1 MRNCPLKRRQEPPC
15 FAFALWISLTVSPT
29 LALCPP
35 FFPTAA
41 LKLRYQG
48 EARLVALSRED
59 FVGLLESFSTSFPS
73 SPSTTLSQ
81 VTVTFVD
88 PDGDI
93 VTVKTDAEYHLA
105 LRTFTARGKMPS
117 FDFVFPAGEAGA
129 PSAAAAAAMQPL
141 PTPAAASAAT
151 TSTAAAV
158 PSSAAQPAPRAA
170 QVELL
175 SAGLKTAA
183 AAAGLGMNILT
194 ALATEGQR

>member
-1 MRNCPLKRRQEPPC
+1 M
-15 FAFALWISLTVSPT
+15 
-29 LALCPP
+29 
-35 FFPTAA
+35 
-41 LKLRYQG
+41 
-48 EARLVALSRED
+48 
-59 FVGLLESFSTSFPS
+59 
-73 SPSTTLSQ
+73 
-81 VTVTFVD
+81 D

-141 PTPAAASAAT
+141 PTTAAASAAT

-158 PSSAAQPAPRAA
+158 PSSAAQPAPRAAQPAPRAA